1 MSPSDATESRRTF
14 SLTRLSPVYHAIEH
28 TPIQMVAVLGVWNRG
43 SIRAKYRG
51 IAPCAAIERTVRV
64 VGRIVVWV
72 DARADV
78 STAKIKSRSHGGAST
93 AVPSALRTSSECA
106 DRNSGP
112 WTPTP

>member
-43 SIRAKYRG
+43 SIRAKYGG
-51 IAPCAAIERTVRV
+51 IAPCAAIERTVCG
-64 VGRIVVWV
+64 VGRGVVWV
-72 DARADV
+72 GA
-78 STAKIKSRSHGGAST
+78 HGGAST

-112 WTPTP
+112 WTPTPAIDTRT